1 MIKFLENAH
10 SSIDR
15 LIDKTKL
22 IDDFKFGQHGNIQTN
37 ILESLLKS
45 QIGSNNLEDL
55 LKISI
60 SGKFGKDKGLGFGLE
75 GSKGNIGL
83 NLSKLF

>member
-1 MIKFLENAH
+1 MFNFLENAH

-15 LIDKTKL
+15 IIDKTKL

-45 QIGSNNLEDL
+45 QMGSNNLEDL

-60 SGKFGKDKGLGFGLE
+60 GGKFGQNKGIGFGLE
-75 GSKGNIGL
+75 GSKGNIGF
-83 NLSKLF
+83 NLSKSF